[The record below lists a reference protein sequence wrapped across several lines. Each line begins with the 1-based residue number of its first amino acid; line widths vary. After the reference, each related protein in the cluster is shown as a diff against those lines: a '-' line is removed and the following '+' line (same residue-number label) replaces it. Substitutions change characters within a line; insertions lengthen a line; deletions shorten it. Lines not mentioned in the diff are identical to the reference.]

1 MDFTA
6 FILILLGL
14 QLICLFVGSQSA
26 KQSETQEDYFLAGKK
41 IRFFPLMMTFLAT
54 QVGGGLILGAAEEA
68 YKFGW
73 IVLLFPLGSCL
84 GLTALGLGI
93 GKRLSQFQVTT
104 VAQIFEVNYGSP
116 ALRKMASTLSIVSL
130 FAIFIAQIIA
140 SNKFMISLG
149 VENPLWF
156 FLFWGIVIAYTC
168 LGGLKAVVA
177 TDMIQA
183 GFFAA
188 IFFFSIGYALYALK
202 APAAEVLI
210 GSDFQE
216 QFAFGSSRL
225 TGWLLMPFLFMMIE
239 QDMGQR
245 CFAAESPKTV
255 SRATLWAALA
265 TFLVSL
271 VPIAFGILAKS
282 QGLEIPAGGSVLMVA
297 IQQLTS
303 PLVTSFV
310 SCAVLVAIISTADSL
325 INAISSNLSQ
335 DFGSVNPKIHSIRFS
350 QLISAFIAILGIFCS
365 FYFNNIVDLLVLSY
379 ELSVSCLFVPLVFA
393 LFKKQGNKLSAAL
406 AILGGVAGFVI
417 VRTIPFETGGEIF
430 SLILSLSG
438 YGVGEWICSN
448 QLLETNPLTSIEK
461 R

>member
-1 MDFTA
+1 MDYTA

-26 KQSETQEDYFLAGKK
+26 KHSQTQEDYFLAGKK

-73 IVLLFPLGSCL
+73 MVLLFPLGSCL

-93 GKRLSQFQVTT
+93 GRKLSQFQVTT
-104 VAQIFEVNYGSP
+104 VAQIFEVHYRSP
-116 ALRKMASTLSIVSL
+116 VLRKIASTLSIVSL
-130 FAIFIAQIIA
+130 FAVFIAQIIA

-149 VENPLWF
+149 VDNPLWF
-156 FLFWGIVIAYTC
+156 FLFWGIVIIYTC

-183 GFFAA
+183 GFFVL
-188 IFFFSIGYALYALK
+188 IFFFSFGYALYMLDTPSLA
-202 APAAEVLI
+202 VLT
-210 GSDFQE
+210 GSGGQE
-216 QFAFGSSRL
+216 EFAFGSAKFS
-225 TGWLLMPFLFMMIE
+225 GWLLMPFLFMMIE

-265 TFLVSL
+265 TFCVSL
-271 VPIAFGILAKS
+271 VPIAFGMLAKS
-282 QGLEIPAGGSVLMVA
+282 QALEIPNGGSVLMIA

-303 PLVTSFV
+303 PLVTAFV

-335 DFGSVNPKIHSIRFS
+335 DFGSFTSKISRIRFS
-350 QLISAFIAILGIFCS
+350 QMISAFIALLGIFCS

-379 ELSVSCLFVPLVFA
+379 ELSVSCLFVPIVFA
-393 LFKKQGNKLSAAL
+393 LYKKQGNKLSATL
-406 AILGGVAGFVI
+406 AILCGVAGFLLG
-417 VRTIPFETGGEIF
+417 RMF
-430 SLILSLSG
+430 SLEASKEVFSLGLSLSG
-438 YGVGEWICSN
+438 YCAGEWVFS
-448 QLLETNPLTSIEK
+448 QRYVSASSLVSVEK